1 MICEKW
7 MIYALSAAMLWG
19 ASYAA
24 CGPTLR
30 AGMPPFIFYFCYS
43 LLSFLTALLFLII
56 RGNLGEIGT
65 CIGKLGPHK
74 GWFLFSLLAASLGAM
89 MSYFGIGAK
98 NASLASLVE
107 ISYPLFVVLFTWIFF
122 QEIEINSMS
131 VAGAFLVISGVSLI
145 FWSTR

>member
-1 MICEKW
+1 MFLEKW

-30 AGMPPFIFYFCYS
+30 SGMPPLIFYFCYS
-43 LLSFLTALLFLII
+43 LLGFLTALVLLIT

-65 CIGKLGPHK
+65 HIGKLGSNK
-74 GWFLFSLLAASLGAM
+74 VWFLFSLLAASLGAL
-89 MSYFGIGAK
+89 MSYVGIGAK

-107 ISYPLFVVLFTWIFF
+107 VSYPLFVVLFTWVFF
-122 QEIEINSMS
+122 QEIEINIMTA
-131 VAGAFLVISGVSLI
+131 AGAFLVISGVSLI